1 MPLYTPGRR
10 RAIVLLVLTSVLLL
24 TLDLRG
30 NAVIDAVRTGYNK
43 VLEPFES
50 AADVV
55 TRPIRDAWRG
65 VTQYDQL
72 EEENQRLREQIAAQ
86 RAAEVAATAQINE
99 HRELLRLN
107 NLPSLSDYPTVVAT
121 VVGGSPTNIDQRI
134 EIDRGRDQG
143 IEVGMAVVSAD
154 GLVGKV
160 TTPLL
165 PDRAFV
171 MLITDLQYHSQV
183 KVVPGQPSPPSTTST
198 TTTTTTTVPGAVPP
212 GSEPATTAPE
222 SSTTTTATSTT
233 TTSTTVPADASSTS
247 TSTSTSTTTTTLD
260 LEAVRETGEL
270 SGQGERQLPQVD
282 LLSDTPVIGHIV
294 KGDIILTAGGNLSL
308 APQNIPV
315 GRVVNVVP
323 RSTAEG
329 PLLEVEPYADLGD
342 LNFVSVVLYKP
353 AAEATPSPDGTEA
366 GD

>member
-1 MPLYTPGRR
+1 MYTPGRR

-65 VTQYDQL
+65 VTRYDEL
-72 EEENQRLREQIAAQ
+72 EQENQRLREQIAAQ
-86 RAAEVAATAQINE
+86 RAAEVAATAQILE

-134 EIDRGRDQG
+134 EIDRGSDQG
-143 IEVGMAVVSAD
+143 IEVGMPVVSAD

-183 KVVPGQPSPPSTTST
+183 KVVPGQPPPPSTTST
-198 TTTTTTTVPGAVPP
+198 TTTTTTTTTIPGAVPP
-212 GSEPATTAPE
+212 ASEPTTSTPPE
-222 SSTTTTATSTT
+222 SSSTTTT
-233 TTSTTVPADASSTS
+233 TTSTTVPTDASSPSS
-247 TSTSTSTTTTTLD
+247 TSSSTTTTTLD

-270 SGQGERQLPQVD
+270 SGQGERKLPQVD
-282 LLSDTPVIGHIV
+282 LLSDTPVIGRIV

-315 GRVVNVVP
+315 GRVVNVVS

-342 LNFVSVVLYKP
+342 LNFVSVVLYKS
-353 AAEATPSPDGTEA
+353 ASEVTPTPDGTQA

>member
-30 NAVIDAVRTGYNK
+30 NAVIDAIRTGYNK

-65 VTQYDQL
+65 VTRYDEL

-86 RAAEVAATAQINE
+86 RAAEVAATAQILE

-134 EIDRGRDQG
+134 EIDRGSDQG
-143 IEVGMAVVSAD
+143 IEVGMPVVSAD

-165 PDRAFV
+165 PDKAFV

-183 KVVPGQPSPPSTTST
+183 KVVPGQPPPPPTTT
-198 TTTTTTTVPGAVPP
+198 TTTTTTTVPGAIP
-212 GSEPATTAPE
+212 PATEATASTPPE
-222 SSTTTTATSTT
+222 SSTTTTT
-233 TTSTTVPADASSTS
+233 TTSTTVPTDVSTS
-247 TSTSTSTTTTTLD
+247 SISTSTTTTTLD

-270 SGQGERQLPQVD
+270 NGQGERKLPQVD
-282 LLSDTPVIGHIV
+282 LLSDSPVIGRIV

-315 GRVVNVVP
+315 GRVVNVVS

-342 LNFVSVVLYKP
+342 LNFVSVVLYKS
-353 AAEATPSPDGTEA
+353 ASEVTPSPEGTQA

>member
-65 VTQYDQL
+65 VTRYDEL

-86 RAAEVAATAQINE
+86 RAAEVAATAQIAE
-99 HRELLRLN
+99 HRELLELN

-134 EIDRGRDQG
+134 EIDRGSDQG
-143 IEVGMAVVSAD
+143 IEVGMPVVSAA

-183 KVVPGQPSPPSTTST
+183 KVVPGQPSPPPTTTT
-198 TTTTTTTVPGAVPP
+198 TTTTTTTVPGAIP
-212 GSEPATTAPE
+212 PATGPAESPPPE
-222 SSTTTTATSTT
+222 SSTTTTTT
-233 TTSTTVPADASSTS
+233 TTTTTVPTDASSS
-247 TSTSTSTTTTTLD
+247 STSTSTTTTTLD

-270 SGQGERQLPQVD
+270 SGQGERTLPQVD
-282 LLSDTPVIGHIV
+282 LLSDTPVIGRIV

-315 GRVVNVVP
+315 GRVVNVVS

-329 PLLEVEPYADLGD
+329 PLLEVEPYADLGN
-342 LNFVSVVLYKP
+342 LNFVSVVLYKS
-353 AAEATPSPDGTEA
+353 ASEVTPSPDGTQA

>member
-30 NAVIDAVRTGYNK
+30 NAVIDAVRTGYNT

-72 EEENQRLREQIAAQ
+72 EQENQRLREQIAAQ

-171 MLITDLQYHSQV
+171 MLVTDLQYHSQV

-198 TTTTTTTVPGAVPP
+198 TTSTTTTVPGAVPP
-212 GSEPATTAPE
+212 ASEPTTTPAE
-222 SSTTTTATSTT
+222 SSTTTTTST
-233 TTSTTVPADASSTS
+233 TTSTTVPPDAS
-247 TSTSTSTTTTTLD
+247 STSTSTTTTTLD

-270 SGQGERQLPQVD
+270 SGQGEQQLPQVD

-353 AAEATPSPDGTEA
+353 AAEATPSPDGTQA

>member
-10 RAIVLLVLTSVLLL
+10 RAIVLLLLTSVLLL

-65 VTQYDQL
+65 ITRYEDL
-72 EEENQRLREQIAAQ
+72 EDENRRLREQVASQ
-86 RAAEVAATAQINE
+86 RAAQVAAQATILE
-99 HRELLRLN
+99 HEELLRLN

-121 VVGGSPTNIDQRI
+121 VVGASATNIDQVI

-143 IEVGMAVVSAD
+143 IDVGMPVVSPD

-165 PDRAFV
+165 PDKAYV
-171 MLITDLQYHSQV
+171 MLVTDLQYAAQV
-183 KVVPGQPSPPSTTST
+183 KVVPGKSTPPTT
-198 TTTTTTTVPGAVPP
+198 TTTTTTTVPGEVPP
-212 GSEPATTAPE
+212 ATEATPTTPPE
-222 SSTTTTATSTT
+222 S
-233 TTSTTVPADASSTS
+233 
-247 TSTSTSTTTTTLD
+247 STSTTTTTTVPDASPPSSTTATSTTSTTIDLD
-260 LEAVRETGEL
+260 AVRETGEL
-270 SGQGERQLPQVD
+270 TGQGDRKLPQVD
-282 LLSDTPVIGHIV
+282 LLSDTPVIGRIV
-294 KGDIILTAGGNLSL
+294 KGDIVLTAGGNLSL

-315 GRVVNVVP
+315 GRVVNVVS

-329 PLLEVEPYADLGD
+329 PLLEVQPYADLHD
-342 LNFVSVVLYKP
+342 LNFVKVVLYKS
-353 AAEATPSPDGTEA
+353 ASEITPSPDGTQA

>member
-10 RAIVLLVLTSVLLL
+10 RAIVLLLLSSVLLL

-30 NAVIDAVRTGYNK
+30 SAVIDSIRAGYEK

-65 VTQYDQL
+65 ITTYDEI
-72 EEENQRLREQIAAQ
+72 EEENQRLREQVAAQ
-86 RAAEVAATAQINE
+86 RAAQVAATAQIGE
-99 HRELLRLN
+99 HEELLRLN

-134 EIDRGRDQG
+134 EIDRGSDQG
-143 IEVGMAVVSAD
+143 IEVGMPVVGPD

-165 PDRAFV
+165 RDKAYV
-171 MLITDLQYHSQV
+171 MLITDLQYAAQV
-183 KVVPGQPSPPSTTST
+183 KVVPGKPAPPRTTTTTTVAEQAAPPGTGATGTTPPATTPPAT
-198 TTTTTTTVPGAVPP
+198 TTTTTTTTTA
-212 GSEPATTAPE
+212 PATTVPP
-222 SSTTTTATSTT
+222 TTTT
-233 TTSTTVPADASSTS
+233 TTSTT
-247 TSTSTSTTTTTLD
+247 TTLD
-260 LEAVRETGEL
+260 LDAVRETGEL
-270 SGQGERQLPQVD
+270 SGQGDGKLPQVD
-282 LLSDTPVIGHIV
+282 LLSDTPVIGRIV
-294 KGDIILTAGGNLSL
+294 KGDIVLTAGGNLSL

-315 GRVVNVVP
+315 GRVVNVVT

-329 PLLEVEPYADLGD
+329 PLLEVEPFADLGE
-342 LNFVSVVLYKP
+342 LNFVRVVLYKSASEVAP
-353 AAEATPSPDGTEA
+353 ATDGTQA
-366 GD
+366 GG

>member
-65 VTQYDQL
+65 VTRYDEL
-72 EEENQRLREQIAAQ
+72 EEENQRLREQVAAQ
-86 RAAEVAATAQINE
+86 RAAEVAATAQIAE
-99 HRELLRLN
+99 HQELLELN

-134 EIDRGRDQG
+134 EIDRGSDQG
-143 IEVGMAVVSAD
+143 IEVGMPVVSAD

-171 MLITDLQYHSQV
+171 MLITDLQYHGQV
-183 KVVPGQPSPPSTTST
+183 KVVPGRPPPPPT
-198 TTTTTTTVPGAVPP
+198 TTTTTTTTIPGVIP
-212 GSEPATTAPE
+212 PATEPVESTPPE
-222 SSTTTTATSTT
+222 SSTTTTTSTT
-233 TTSTTVPADASSTS
+233 TTVPTDASSS
-247 TSTSTSTTTTTLD
+247 TTSTSTTTTTLD

-282 LLSDTPVIGHIV
+282 LISDTPVIGRIV
-294 KGDIILTAGGNLSL
+294 RGDIILTAGGNLSL

-315 GRVVNVVP
+315 GRVVNVVS

-329 PLLEVEPYADLGD
+329 PLLEVEPYADLGN
-342 LNFVSVVLYKP
+342 LNFVSVVLYKS
-353 AAEATPSPDGTEA
+353 ASEVTPSPDGTQA